1 MEIQKIACVGAGL
14 IGSDW
19 TTLFVSKG
27 YQVTLQDIS
36 EDILEN
42 ALRVIRSNLLFHEK
56 NGFIPPDAVDPAL
69 KRITTTT
76 CLETAV
82 GDADYIQESVFDDL
96 ALKHRVFKAID
107 AAARK
112 DAIIASSASGLL
124 MTDIQKAASLPG
136 RCVMVH
142 PILPAHL
149 IPLVEI
155 GGGPD
160 TLPQSLDIA
169 ARFMKKLGKTTVVLK
184 KEVPGYIVNRLQ
196 AAVLR
201 EAMDLVE
208 KGVATAEDVD
218 NAFCK
223 GCGLRDPFI
232 GPFLRAHL
240 AGDNIERFF
249 KNYDQS
255 YRYRLESMETWTSFP
270 PSAIDAVVKEVNK
283 MPMVVDNSIEDLK
296 AWRNDKLVQVL
307 EVTRD
312 LGQDQGT

>member
-1 MEIQKIACVGAGL
+1 MDIQKIACVGAGL

-27 YQVTLQDIS
+27 YRVTLYDIS
-36 EDILEN
+36 EEILEN
-42 ALRVIRSNLLFHEK
+42 ALGVIHSNLLFHEK
-56 NGFIPPDAVDPAL
+56 NKLISPDAVEQAL
-69 KRITTTT
+69 NRIDTTT

-96 ALKHRVFKAID
+96 ALKHKVFKAID
-107 AAARK
+107 AAARE

-124 MTDIQKAASLPG
+124 MTDIQKAATLPG

-160 TLPQSLDIA
+160 TFPQSLDIA
-169 ARFMKKLGKTTVVLK
+169 DRFMKKLGKTTVILK

-232 GPFLRAHL
+232 GPFMRAHL

-249 KNYDQS
+249 ENFDQS

-270 PSAIDAVVKEVNK
+270 RSAIEAVVKEVNQ
-283 MPMVVDNSIEDLK
+283 MPMVANKSIDELK
-296 AWRNDKLVQVL
+296 AWRNDKLVQLL

-312 LGQDQGT
+312 IG